1 VSHRLR
7 RPAVVSL
14 AGLALVAAGLL
25 ATRERGGETVRVST
39 GDLPLEVEVTGV
51 LQADRTHRLGPP
63 AVPEMWEFKIARMAA
78 EGREVAA
85 GQEVLAFDTV
95 ELERQLELKKA
106 ERDEAAE
113 QAHQRQAELA
123 QALIEARLKLA
134 EAQARHRKA
143 RLKQQRPGE
152 LVPGIEVAL
161 AELELTQTEKELL
174 FLEADLVARQR
185 AGELAVQALRQRQQV
200 AHRRVRE
207 LEEAIAAMS
216 VRAPAAGVVVHT
228 RDWRDEKKKVGDTC
242 WFSDTVLEIPDLAT
256 LRGLGE
262 VEEAQA
268 GRVAPGQQV
277 RARLD
282 ALPDVE
288 LTGAVAEVQR
298 IIQRRSWR
306 DPVKVMRL
314 HIAFPHLDTRRMRP
328 GMRFTGTI
336 EVQRIPEALTVP
348 LEAVG
353 FEQGR
358 PVVQRPGW
366 TGVRT
371 VPVALGARSRTR
383 VQILS
388 GLAAGE
394 KILRVFPG
402 GEGVP

>member
-1 VSHRLR
+1 MSHRLR
-7 RPAVVSL
+7 RPAVVAL
-14 AGLALVAAGLL
+14 ACAALLAAGLL
-25 ATRERGGETVRVST
+25 ATREGGGEAVRVSA
-39 GDLPLEVEVTGV
+39 GDLPLEVEVTGT

-63 AVPEMWEFKIARMAA
+63 AVPDVWEFKIARMAA
-78 EGREVAA
+78 EGGEVAA

-113 QAHQRQAELA
+113 QVHQRQAELA
-123 QALIEARLKLA
+123 QALGEARLKLA
-134 EAQARHRKA
+134 EARARHRKA

-161 AELELTQTEKELL
+161 AELELAQAEKELL
-174 FLEADLVARQR
+174 FLEAELVARQR
-185 AGELAVQALRQRQQV
+185 AGGLAVQALRQRQQV
-200 AHRRVRE
+200 ADRRVRE

-242 WFSDTVLEIPDLAT
+242 WFSDTVLEIPDLAS

-262 VEEAQA
+262 VQEAQA
-268 GRVAPGQQV
+268 GRVAPGQRV
-277 RARLD
+277 RVRLD
-282 ALPDVE
+282 ALPEVE
-288 LTGAVAEVQR
+288 LTGVVEEVQR

-314 HIAFPHLDTRRMRP
+314 HIAFPHLDPRRMRP

-336 EVQRIPEALTVP
+336 EVQRIPDALTVP

-353 FEQGR
+353 FGPGG
-358 PVVQRPGW
+358 PVVLRPGW

-371 VPVALGARSRTR
+371 VPVTLGAHSRTR
-383 VQILS
+383 VQILT
-388 GLAAGE
+388 GLAAGDKVLKE
-394 KILRVFPG
+394 FPG
-402 GEGVP
+402 GEGAP